1 MTSNMNMD
9 AIIDSITCPITQDV
23 MKDPVQGNDGQTY
36 ERNAI
41 VKWLNEKRISPQ
53 TREPMSVNDLKVNA
67 SIRFLCDK
75 YHAGEFGTVS
85 NTRKQASVSTSNIKL
100 DHKVFKNNENQIM
113 LNFSIDEESF
123 PKDLEFGHLS
133 QDVVLVID
141 RSGSMQAAVEAK
153 DSTGSNIEAGFSIQD
168 IVNHSAKTVAK
179 TLDKNSRL
187 SVVIF
192 DNIVEVLFD
201 LMFMTEINKSTAL
214 AKIATIKPRGQTNI
228 WGAIE
233 QAIQILDGRQDKS
246 RNGAILMLTDGQPN
260 ISPARGEIETL
271 KRVRKTKNFTTPI
284 YTFGFGYNL
293 KPELLYDMA
302 KYANGG
308 NGHIPD
314 GNLIATVFCNFIG
327 TILTTVALNVQLHI
341 VEKKAFNKDI
351 LMGDYAMQKDNG
363 ELIYD
368 IGTIQIGQT
377 RNIVLDTELDD
388 YFSYYYTY
396 KIGGQSYKS
405 EEYYVNNSYITSLS
419 FNNDVNINIK
429 RYILVDGIRKM
440 LNYNRCNLNFEA
452 LTIFNQLDKTLKEG
466 TISDVLTQ
474 GMIKNLIGDGSNDG
488 QIKLAVS
495 NMVYFKRWGE
505 FYLDQLSRSLNQQI
519 KPNFKDESCL
529 FGGSIFEEIVD
540 KASDI
545 FDTMTPPTPSLS
557 LKNTSSYSGY
567 YTTPSPRPMVSMSA
581 FNDIGGGCFHNNCK
595 ITMANGE
602 KIPIKN
608 LKKGD
613 SILSINENNNF
624 VNANVVTIV
633 ETQITTKLREM
644 VHLENGLIITPWHP
658 IKLNNEWVFPNN
670 IVSPTTTTC
679 DSMITLVLDNYH
691 IGFINETPCIMLGH
705 NFKESILDHP
715 YYGTSKVI
723 EDLKK
728 NYGYAMGHVVLK
740 DNELS
745 FIKENNVTKKMI
757 ITSNVRSS
765 ATLVKSF

>member
-1 MTSNMNMD
+1 MNMD

-36 ERNAI
+36 ERSAI
-41 VKWLNEKRISPQ
+41 VRWLNEKGISPQ
-53 TREPMSVNDLKVNA
+53 TRQHMSINDLKVNA

-75 YHAGEFGTVS
+75 YHAGDFGTIS
-85 NTRKQASVSTSNIKL
+85 STRKPVSVSTSNIKI

-113 LNFSIDEESF
+113 LNFSINEESF

-192 DNIVEVLFD
+192 DNFVEVLFD

-214 AKIATIKPRGQTNI
+214 AKIDSIKPRGQTNI

-233 QAIQILDGRQDKS
+233 LAIQILDVREDKS

-271 KRVRKTKNFTTPI
+271 KRLRKTKNFTTPI
-284 YTFGFGYNL
+284 YSFGFGYNL

-351 LMGDYAMQKDNG
+351 LMGDYAMQKHETTG

-368 IGTIQIGQT
+368 IGTIQTGQT
-377 RNIVLDTELDD
+377 RNIVLNSELED

-405 EEYYVNNSYITSLS
+405 EEYIVNNSYIEKLS
-419 FNNDVNINIK
+419 FNNDVNIHVK
-429 RYILVDGIRKM
+429 RYNLVDGIKKM
-440 LNYNRCNLNFEA
+440 LNYNRCHLNTEA
-452 LTIFNQLDKTLKEG
+452 MIIFNQLETLLKEG
-466 TISDVLTQ
+466 IISDPLTQ

-505 FYLDQLSRSLNQQI
+505 FYLDQLCRSLNQQI
-519 KPNFKDESCL
+519 KPNFKDESCV
-529 FGGSIFEEIVD
+529 FGGNVFEEIVD

-545 FDTMTPPTPSLS
+545 FDTMTPPTPSLG
-557 LKNTSSYSGY
+557 LRNPPSYSNSY
-567 YTTPSPRPMVSMSA
+567 ATRSPRPMVSMSA

-595 ITMANGE
+595 ITMANGT

-613 SILSINENNNF
+613 SILSIDENNNL
-624 VNANVVTIV
+624 VTANVVTIV
-633 ETQITTKLREM
+633 ETLISTKIREM

-658 IKLNNEWVFPNN
+658 IKIKDEWVFPNT
-670 IVSPTTTTC
+670 IVSPTITTC
-679 DSMITLVLDNYH
+679 ESMITLVLDNYH
-691 IGFINETPCIMLGH
+691 IGFINDTHCIMLGH
-705 NFKESILDHP
+705 NFKQSILDHP

-728 NYGYAMGHVVLK
+728 NYGYAIGHVLLK
-740 DNELS
+740 DTELS
-745 FIKENNVTKKMI
+745 FIKENNITTKMI
-757 ITSNVRSS
+757 VTSKVRTS
-765 ATLVKSF
+765 ASLVESF

>member
-1 MTSNMNMD
+1 MD
-9 AIIDSITCPITQDV
+9 INAIIDSITCPITQDI
-23 MKDPVQGNDGQTY
+23 MTDPVQGNDGQTY
-36 ERNAI
+36 ERSAI
-41 VKWLNEKRISPQ
+41 VYWLNEKGISPQ
-53 TREPMSVNDLKVNA
+53 TRAPMSINDLKVNT

-75 YHAGEFGTVS
+75 YHTGAFGTISS
-85 NTRKQASVSTSNIKL
+85 NKKPASVSTSNIKI
-100 DHKVFKNNENQIM
+100 DHSIFKNNENQIM
-113 LNFSIDEESF
+113 LNFSINEESF

-133 QDVVLVID
+133 QDIVLVID

-153 DSTGSNIEAGFSIQD
+153 DSNGSNIEAGFSIQD

-192 DNIVEVLFD
+192 DNFLEVLFD

-214 AKIATIKPRGQTNI
+214 AKIDSIKPRGQTNI

-233 QAIQILDGRQDKS
+233 QAIQILDGREDKS
-246 RNGAILMLTDGQPN
+246 RNGAIIMLTDGQPN
-260 ISPARGEIETL
+260 VSPARGEIETL
-271 KRVRKTKNFTTPI
+271 KRLRKTKNFTSPI

-327 TILTTVALNVQLHI
+327 TILSTVALNVQLHI
-341 VEKKAFNKDI
+341 IEKKALNKDI
-351 LMGDYAMQKDNG
+351 LMGDYAMQKDTNG

-368 IGTIQIGQT
+368 IGTIQTGQT
-377 RNIVLDTELDD
+377 RNIVLNTDLNDC
-388 YFSYYYTY
+388 FSYYYTY

-405 EEYYVNNSYITSLS
+405 EEYNVDNNYIGGLS
-419 FNNDVNINIK
+419 FNNDVNIHIK
-429 RYILVDGIRKM
+429 RYSLVDGIRKM
-440 LNYNRCNLNFEA
+440 VNYNRCVLNTDA
-452 LTIFNQLDKTLKEG
+452 MDIFNQLEIILKNNYNN
-466 TISDVLTQ
+466 DPLTQ
-474 GMIKNLIGDGSNDG
+474 GMIKNLVGNSSNEG

-495 NMVYFKRWGE
+495 NMVYFNRWGE

-529 FGGSIFEEIVD
+529 FGGTIFENIVD

-545 FDTMTPPTPSLS
+545 FDTMPPPTPSLG
-557 LKNTSSYSGY
+557 LRNSSYSGRGY
-567 YTTPSPRPMVSMSA
+567 NGAPAPQVSMSA
-581 FNDIGGGCFHNNCK
+581 FNDIGGGCFHNKCK
-595 ITMANGE
+595 ITMADGS
-602 KIPIKN
+602 KIPIGK

-613 SILSINENNNF
+613 SICSIDENSNF
-624 VNANVVTIV
+624 VTANVVTIV
-633 ETQITTKLREM
+633 ETLITTKLREM
-644 VHLENGLIITPWHP
+644 VHLKNGLIITPWHP
-658 IKLNNEWVFPNN
+658 IKIKNEWVFPNT
-670 IVSPTTTTC
+670 IIEPTTTTC
-679 DSMITLVLDNYH
+679 ESMITLVLDKYH

-723 EDLKK
+723 EDLSK
-728 NYGYAMGHVVLK
+728 NYGYTMGHVVLK

-745 FIKENNVTKKMI
+745 FVKENNVTKKMI
-757 ITSNVRSS
+757 ISNIRTP
-765 ATLVKSF
+765 ATLVSSI

>member
-1 MTSNMNMD
+1 MTSNMSLD

-41 VKWLNEKRISPQ
+41 IKWLNEKEISPN
-53 TREPMSVNDLKVNA
+53 TREPMSINDLKVNS

-75 YHAGEFGTVS
+75 YHAGEFGNIS
-85 NTRKQASVSTSNIKL
+85 NTRKQALVSTSNIKI
-100 DHKVFKNNENQIM
+100 DHKVFKNNENKVM
-113 LNFSIDEESF
+113 LNLSIDEESF
-123 PKDLEFGHLS
+123 PTDLEFGHLS
-133 QDVVLVID
+133 QDIVLVID

-153 DSTGSNIEAGFSIQD
+153 DSNGSNIEAGFSIQD

-187 SVVIF
+187 AVIMF
-192 DNIVEVLFD
+192 DNHVDILFN
-201 LMFMTEINKSTAL
+201 LMIMTEVNKSTAL
-214 AKIATIKPRGQTNI
+214 TKIESIKPRGQTNI
-228 WGAIE
+228 WGATE
-233 QAIQILDGRQDKS
+233 TAIKILDEREDKS
-246 RNGAILMLTDGQPN
+246 RNGAIIMLTDGQPN
-260 ISPARGEIETL
+260 VSPARGEIETL
-271 KRVRKTKNFTTPI
+271 KRLRKAKNFTSPI

-327 TILTTVALNVQLHI
+327 TILTTVALNVQLHVI
-341 VEKKAFNKDI
+341 EKKTFNKDI
-351 LMGDYAMQKDNG
+351 LMGDYAMQKDSNG

-377 RNIVLDTELDD
+377 RNIVFNTDLND

-405 EEYYVNNSYITSLS
+405 EEYNVDNNYIEGLS
-419 FNNDVNINIK
+419 FNNDVNIHIK
-429 RYILVDGIRKM
+429 RYSLVDGIRKM
-440 LNYNRCNLNFEA
+440 INYNRCVLNTDA
-452 LTIFNQLDKTLKEG
+452 MDIFNQLEILLKNNY
-466 TISDVLTQ
+466 INDPLTQ
-474 GMIKNLIGDGSNDG
+474 GMIKNLVGDSSNEG

-495 NMVYFKRWGE
+495 NMIYFKRWGE

-529 FGGSIFEEIVD
+529 FGGTVFDNIVD

-545 FDTMTPPTPSLS
+545 FDTMPPPTPSLVLRNNS
-557 LKNTSSYSGY
+557 SYNSSYSQ
-567 YTTPSPRPMVSMSA
+567 PSYRPMVSMSA
-581 FNDIGGGCFHNNCK
+581 FNDVGGGCFHNNCK
-595 ITMANGE
+595 ITMADCS

-613 SILSINENNNF
+613 SILSIDENNNF
-624 VNANVVTIV
+624 VTANVVTIV
-633 ETQITTKLREM
+633 ETKIATKLRDM

-658 IKLNNEWVFPNN
+658 IKVNNEWVFPNN
-670 IVSPTTTTC
+670 ILTPTTTTC
-679 DSMITLVLDNYH
+679 ESMITLILDKYH

-705 NFKESILDHP
+705 NFKESILNHP

-723 EDLKK
+723 EDLKN
-728 NYGYAMGHVVLK
+728 NYGYNSGHVVLK
-740 DNELS
+740 DTEIS

-757 ITSNVRSS
+757 INNI
-765 ATLVKSF
+765 